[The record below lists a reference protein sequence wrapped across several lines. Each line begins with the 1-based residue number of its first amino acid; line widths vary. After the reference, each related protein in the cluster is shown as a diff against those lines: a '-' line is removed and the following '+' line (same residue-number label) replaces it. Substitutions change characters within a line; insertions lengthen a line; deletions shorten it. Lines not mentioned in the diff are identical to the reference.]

1 MWFNINY
8 YKLVSLLLPD
18 NLRAPKLMSLF
29 SAYVLPIQYLHIQ
42 WITNRDKNWYIIKH
56 TGQVYSLRNAL
67 NDFLDPSLM
76 RIYISDGNSFPRD
89 YIYITSENKPVYL
102 GKIFI
107 KTSAEYF
114 GTGVDFY
121 VHVPTEIIESSIY
134 EIKHIV
140 ELYRLASKRYIIIP
154 I

>member
-1 MWFNINY
+1 MWYQINY
-8 YKLVSLLLPD
+8 SQLAGLLTPSF
-18 NLRAPKLMSLF
+18 LRKPKMLAFL
-29 SAYVLPIQYLHIQ
+29 SAIVLPIQYLHIQ
-42 WITNRDKNWYIIKH
+42 WLSKRERDWYVINH

-67 NDFLDPSLM
+67 NDRLDPSL
-76 RIYISDGNSFPRD
+76 RQIYLSDGNSFPRD
-89 YIYITSENKPVYL
+89 YVYTTAETNPVYL

-107 KTSAEYF
+107 KTSSEYF

-121 VHVPTEIIESSIY
+121 VHVPAEIIASSIF
-134 EIKHIV
+134 EIKYIV